1 MSTALLFDLRNKST
15 CRKFEQEPIILTE
28 DFTII
33 PWGQTNHRFNA
44 LSSQMSQRRHQ
55 MPTKQ
60 SNKKS
65 IRNGIIY
72 DIVTSVGSTV
82 TALLY
87 EPTKETAQKAEDSS
101 IKDNRK

>member
-1 MSTALLFDLRNKST
+1 
-15 CRKFEQEPIILTE
+15 
-28 DFTII
+28 
-33 PWGQTNHRFNA
+33 
-44 LSSQMSQRRHQ
+44 

>member
-1 MSTALLFDLRNKST
+1 
-15 CRKFEQEPIILTE
+15 
-28 DFTII
+28 
-33 PWGQTNHRFNA
+33 
-44 LSSQMSQRRHQ
+44 

-87 EPTKETAQKAEDSS
+87 EPAKEKAQKAATQYRTRQKQNNSKS
-101 IKDNRK
+101 